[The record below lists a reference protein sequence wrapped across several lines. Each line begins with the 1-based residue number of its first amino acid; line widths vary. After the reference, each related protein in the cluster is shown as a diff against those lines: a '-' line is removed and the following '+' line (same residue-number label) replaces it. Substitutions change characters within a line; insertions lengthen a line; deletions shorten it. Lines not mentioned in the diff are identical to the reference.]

1 MVSPLRG
8 KRGEATQNKGA
19 LNRPRAGKGNYV
31 KSYYVIYEN
40 NYADFHIC
48 AEQQLSP
55 GLLTHHSGL
64 RHQVLWDH
72 SLLPPKTAEL
82 GTWLYISSCHC
93 SSHNHDT
100 GTCSY
105 QHMHFGSQKKKTAES
120 GLCVLVACLPL
131 EALQSISTKKDRN
144 ANALLL
150 ARYIKW
156 FSLSL

>member
-105 QHMHFGSQKKKTAES
+105 QHMHFGSQKKKNCRKWTV
-120 GLCVLVACLPL
+120 C
-131 EALQSISTKKDRN
+131 ISR
-144 ANALLL
+144 
-150 ARYIKW
+150 
-156 FSLSL
+156 LSSS